1 MELATF
7 IKEAK
12 FTFDI
17 SNPSLDLRLCDT
29 RMEEIPSW
37 KDYPSKKYDYEDD
50 SGKKVRNK
58 NPRNAFNGIV
68 LYIVFLY
75 DKKSPFH
82 KKFQDTKKK
91 KEEVIR
97 ESGISV
103 DIDNE
108 EVLDMSVDFLM
119 YQNDKLWTEICVHES
134 LFAEYTGILLKPMNE
149 SKDKDLIAATNAKQK
164 TREEFSSI
172 RVKLESLYL
181 EFFGGDK
188 ELLEKAQ
195 KTSRFKPEN
204 IGRVIR
210 G

>member
-17 SNPSLDLRLCDT
+17 DDPKLDFRVQDA

-37 KDYPSKKYDYEDD
+37 KEYPSKKYDHEDD
-50 SGKKVRNK
+50 SGKKVKNK

-68 LYIVFLY
+68 LYIMFLY

-82 KKFQDTKKK
+82 KKYQDLKKK
-91 KEEVIR
+91 RDEAIK

-103 DIDNE
+103 DVNNE
-108 EVLDMSVDFLM
+108 EVLDMTVDFLM
-119 YQNDKLWTEICVHES
+119 YQNDKMWTEICVHES
-134 LFAEYTGILLKPMNE
+134 LFSEYTGILLKPMNE

-172 RVKLESLYL
+172 RVKLDSLYL

-188 ELLEKAQ
+188 DLLEKAQ
-195 KTSRFKPEN
+195 KTSRFKPES
-204 IGRVIR
+204 ISRALR